1 MAKFCTE
8 CGKEIKEG
16 VAFCTECGTKAPADP
31 AVETTETVTEAKETK
46 VETPVVHT
54 PPAQSYQPQQQIPP
68 QPPQQQIPPQP
79 PQQQIPPQPPQQAY
93 PQPQQAY
100 PQPQQAYPQPQQVYA
115 QPVYQQPVYAQ
126 PAADPTTKVASTGTY
141 FGLMLLFALPIIGFI
156 ACIIMAFA
164 PKNKNIKHFARA
176 MLIWTIIGLVIG
188 GLLVAGLMA
197 LSNVL
202 TDLINQ
208 ATGGELG
215 ELIDQLGG
223 LGDLLEQLGGL
234 GDLLEQLGDLGDL
247 TDQLDQIQDT
257 MDQIPTDGLEGLP
270 VE

>member
-8 CGKEIKEG
+8 CGKEIADG
-16 VAFCTECGTKAPADP
+16 VAFCTECGAKAPADP

-46 VETPVVHT
+46 VERPVVHT

-68 QPPQQQIPPQP
+68 QPPQQ
-79 PQQQIPPQPPQQAY
+79 
-93 PQPQQAY
+93 
-100 PQPQQAYPQPQQVYA
+100 AYPQPQQVYA
-115 QPVYQQPVYAQ
+115 QPVYQQPIYAQ

-202 TDLINQ
+202 TDLMNQ

-223 LGDLLEQLGGL
+223 LGDLLDQLGGL
-234 GDLLEQLGDLGDL
+234 GDLLDQLGDLGDVM
-247 TDQLDQIQDT
+247 DQMGDIQDI

>member
-8 CGKEIKEG
+8 CGKEIGEG
-16 VAFCTECGTKAPADP
+16 VVFCTECGTKAPADP
-31 AVETTETVTEAKETK
+31 ATATTKTVTEAKDTK

-54 PPAQSYQPQQQIPP
+54 PPAQSYPA
-68 QPPQQQIPPQP
+68 
-79 PQQQIPPQPPQQAY
+79 QQQIPPQPPQQAY
-93 PQPQQAY
+93 PQPQQ
-100 PQPQQAYPQPQQVYA
+100 VYA
-115 QPVYQQPVYAQ
+115 QSVYQQPIYAQ

-202 TDLINQ
+202 TDLMNQ

-215 ELIDQLGG
+215 DLLDQFGG
-223 LGDLLEQLGGL
+223 LGDLL
-234 GDLLEQLGDLGDL
+234 DQLGDLGDVM
-247 TDQLDQIQDT
+247 DQMGDMQDI
-257 MDQIPTDGLEGLP
+257 MDQIPTDGMDSLP

>member
-8 CGKEIKEG
+8 CGKEIREG
-16 VAFCTECGTKAPADP
+16 VAFCTECGAKAPADP

-68 QPPQQQIPPQP
+68 QPPQQ
-79 PQQQIPPQPPQQAY
+79 
-93 PQPQQAY
+93 
-100 PQPQQAYPQPQQVYA
+100 AYPQPQQVYA
-115 QPVYQQPVYAQ
+115 QPVYQQPIYAQ

-202 TDLINQ
+202 TDLMNQ

-223 LGDLLEQLGGL
+223 LGDLLEQLG
-234 GDLLEQLGDLGDL
+234 DLGDVM
-247 TDQLDQIQDT
+247 DQMGDIQDI